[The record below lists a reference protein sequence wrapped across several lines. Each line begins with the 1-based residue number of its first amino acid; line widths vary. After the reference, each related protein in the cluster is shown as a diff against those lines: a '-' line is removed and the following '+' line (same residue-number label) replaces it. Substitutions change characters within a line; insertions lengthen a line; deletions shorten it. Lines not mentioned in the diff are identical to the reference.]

1 MAGTKKAEV
10 HRTDSRI
17 FVDGVECKRLSQ
29 HVMPDHP
36 EEAPL
41 WLKPRID
48 LAELLDEHFSNHYL
62 QLNATWEQVCKAV
75 QELPQVGLV
84 VEVKK
89 GLRSGIDAIIK
100 PTGK

>member
-1 MAGTKKAEV
+1 MAGGKKGQV
-10 HRTDSRI
+10 RKVDSRI

-48 LAELLDEHFSNHYL
+48 LAELLDEHFGNHYL
-62 QLNATWEQVCKAV
+62 QINATWEQVSKAV
-75 QELPQVGLV
+75 QELPRVGLV
-84 VEVKK
+84 VEVAN
-89 GLRSGIDAIIK
+89 GLSRGIEAITK
-100 PTGK
+100 PAGK